1 MAILWKIREAK
12 QIEVEGK
19 YKITKT
25 VTVVMKKY
33 YMILVLFNDMILY
46 DAAVIIILHEIHH
59 TKIT

>member
-1 MAILWKIREAK
+1 MFLNIWTIVRL
-12 QIEVEGK
+12 IEVEGK

-46 DAAVIIILHEIHH
+46 DAAVIIILHKIHH